1 MTTLFV
7 LGCAM
12 VVMMVMAGLA
22 VAWTAIR
29 AVLWLLFLP
38 LMLLKTL
45 FGLVF
50 GLVFGALG
58 LVIGLVVTLA
68 VVVIVLIL
76 GVICYFSVDVARRVL
91 IRPPLDPPDA
101 GNGLEGAWSFEA
113 HPPPGEEGAVP
124 GWKVHA
130 GDRGRISA
138 GSEFAQYPGRQA
150 LHLAGEGGAGALTR
164 AVFERPLAV
173 RAGARYRLGG
183 FVRNQGAFASGFVA
197 SGWGAVG

>member
-68 VVVIVLIL
+68 VGGIGLLAVL
-76 GVICYFSVDVARRVL
+76 AVL
-91 IRPPLDPPDA
+91 AIP
-101 GNGLEGAWSFEA
+101 
-113 HPPPGEEGAVP
+113 AVP
-124 GWKVHA
+124 LLLVA
-130 GDRGRISA
+130 GLIW
-138 GSEFAQYPGRQA
+138 
-150 LHLAGEGGAGALTR
+150 
-164 AVFERPLAV
+164 LAV
-173 RAGARYRLGG
+173 KGTAAL
-183 FVRNQGAFASGFVA
+183 AAA
-197 SGWGAVG
+197 